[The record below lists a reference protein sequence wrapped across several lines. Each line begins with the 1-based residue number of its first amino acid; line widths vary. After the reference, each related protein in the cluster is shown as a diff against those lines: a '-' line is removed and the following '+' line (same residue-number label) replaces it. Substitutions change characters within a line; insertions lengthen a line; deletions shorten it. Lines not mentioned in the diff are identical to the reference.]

1 MDVQELNQKRRLDI
15 RCTFQYT
22 LSEKCYVQLVSDVM
36 DGYHEGVY
44 LEGETEASHNFTGL
58 LSGTYVILVHGL
70 RGHLVHHLVVLTI
83 SLWPMLLLL
92 NSPQILPFLQLLTK
106 MVYIIITY
114 CMSMS

>member
-1 MDVQELNQKRRLDI
+1 MDVQELNQKRGLDI

-58 LSGTYVILVHGL
+58 LSGTYVILVYGL
-70 RGHLVHHLVVLTI
+70 RGDSTACPPLGGPDYITVANVTTSELT
-83 SLWPMLLLL
+83 SNTP
-92 NSPQILPFLQLLTK
+92 LPSVTHK
-106 MVYIIITY
+106 IGE
-114 CMSMS
+114 